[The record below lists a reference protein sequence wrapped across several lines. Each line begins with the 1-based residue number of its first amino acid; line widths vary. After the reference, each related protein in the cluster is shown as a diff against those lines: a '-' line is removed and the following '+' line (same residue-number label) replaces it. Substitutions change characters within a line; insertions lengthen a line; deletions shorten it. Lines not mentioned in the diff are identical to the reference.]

1 VIVAGQTHYRDK
13 GFSLDPASWEAYFQM
28 LDMVL
33 KNPASFRL
41 SKAQVD
47 QAWAYAYRFFFEYPR
62 PFPWHLL
69 HFWNEL
75 ETWSMARVLSAEGQA
90 EFGDTFR
97 YLLGEPVK
105 W

>member
-1 VIVAGQTHYRDK
+1 
-13 GFSLDPASWEAYFQM
+13 M
-28 LDMVL
+28 LDLVL
-33 KNPASFRL
+33 KSPEKFRL
-41 SKAQVD
+41 PQGQIE
-47 QAWAYAYRFFFEYPR
+47 QAWAYAYRFFFDYPL

-75 ETWSMARVLSAEGQA
+75 ETWPVARLLSTEGQA
-90 EFGDTFR
+90 VYGDTFR